1 MSKEIKI
8 NPKLFEVKGTSK
20 KTLKNGKNI
29 KKAIL
34 DSLAET
40 STDVLKDLEVMTDSL
55 PEQSKEST
63 NPVVKPDTT
72 YGCLKNGK
80 KPTLR
85 HTEQQTKKVKQYS
98 SFGKTKNVVNVFI
111 KDKDSYAKLEK
122 DIKKMEKTSMITIK
136 NYLRTRKLYKVGS
149 SAPDDVL
156 REIYLNAQLAGNVEN
171 NNPETLVHNYVND
184 EP

>member
-8 NPKLFEVKGTSK
+8 NPKLFEVKGSSK
-20 KTLKNGKNI
+20 KTLKNGKSM

-40 STDVLKDLEVMTDSL
+40 SSDVLKDLEVMTDTL
-55 PEQSKEST
+55 PEPKES
-63 NPVVKPDTT
+63 VKDFIKPDTT

-80 KPTLR
+80 KPTIR
-85 HTEQQTKKVKQYS
+85 QAEHQTKKVKQYS

-111 KDKDSYAKLEK
+111 KDQDSYNKLEK

-156 REIYLNAQLAGNVEN
+156 REIYVNAQLAGNVEN

-184 EP
+184 ES

>member
-8 NPKLFEVKGTSK
+8 NPKLFETKGSSK
-20 KTLKNGKNI
+20 KTLKNGKSI

-55 PEQSKEST
+55 PEQPKEPS
-63 NPVVKPDTT
+63 VKPDTT

-80 KPTLR
+80 KPTMR
-85 HTEQQTKKVKQYS
+85 QAEHQTKKVKQYS

-111 KDKDSYAKLEK
+111 KDKDSYNKLEK